1 MQSRETHHIYLLV
14 FVFSFAFVEYEDRKA
29 AEEAMEKYNGFDVE
43 GRRLKIDWDIGL
55 GKKDIK
61 PPRLTGDGHGT
72 AELPQTQAQS
82 TNVQDPQESQ
92 AQQYSED
99 GSAPNVSEAPASH
112 APVQNETPVDEPLH
126 VEQASNA
133 TST

>member
-1 MQSRETHHIYLLV
+1 MYIYLSLY
-14 FVFSFAFVEYEDRKA
+14 FSFAFVEYEDRKA
-29 AEEAMEKYNGFDVE
+29 AEEAMEKCNGFDVE

-72 AELPQTQAQS
+72 ADLPQTQDDSTYAQG
-82 TNVQDPQESQ
+82 PQESQ
-92 AQQYSED
+92 AQQYSEN
-99 GSAPNVSEAPASH
+99 GSAPHAPEAPASH
-112 APVQNETPVDEPLH
+112 APVHNETPVDEPLH
-126 VEQASNA
+126 VEQASYA